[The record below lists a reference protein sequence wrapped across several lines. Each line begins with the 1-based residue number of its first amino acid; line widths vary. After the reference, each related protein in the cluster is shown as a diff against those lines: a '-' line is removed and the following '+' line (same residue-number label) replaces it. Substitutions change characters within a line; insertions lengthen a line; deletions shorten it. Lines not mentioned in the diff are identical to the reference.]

1 MKRQLDIAHVKRM
14 IDVVDAG
21 MAVLATMPTLAD
33 LYENCRAQD
42 KTARAILNALQN
54 EHGAT
59 WSAGR
64 GDGYTL
70 RLAGIQS
77 SCTGGP
83 GGLLRNWRNAA
94 KGRLIKEAAR

>member
-1 MKRQLDIAHVKRM
+1 MKRLDLDHVRRM
-14 IDVVDAG
+14 IDLVDAG
-21 MAVLATMPTLAD
+21 MAVLSTMPTLAD

-42 KTARAILNALQN
+42 KAARAILDTLQN

-59 WSAGR
+59 FSAC
-64 GDGYTL
+64 GDGYRL
-70 RLAGIQS
+70 QLAGIQS